1 MAILDFFRRDKS
13 ASTAKKRLTMV
24 LSYERNQLPP
34 NFTEM
39 LQKDL
44 MQIFSKYPQ
53 FQSDNIEVD
62 LRTEGDTEELW
73 ISIPL
78 VRK

>member
-1 MAILDFFRRDKS
+1 MAILDIFRRDKS
-13 ASTAKKRLTMV
+13 AKTAKKRLTMV

-39 LQKDL
+39 LQQDL
-44 MQIFSKYPQ
+44 VQIFSKYPQ

-62 LRTEGDTEELW
+62 LRTEGETEELW